1 MRNGKTATAFLLLR
15 PVWRSKELFLRTKLR
30 MFNTSVKTI
39 LTYGAETWRVTENIA
54 VKVQAFVSRCL

>member
-1 MRNGKTATAFLLLR
+1 MMRNGKTATAFLLLR

-54 VKVQAFVSRCL
+54 V